1 MHLHKVLWF
10 DALKWRYNS
19 FQRLLD
25 EDCVESILI
34 AESVEHVQLDQSQ
47 AMSLAIFKFLVK
59 L

>member
-25 EDCVESILI
+25 EDCVEPILI
-34 AESVEHVQLDQSQ
+34 ADRVEHVQLDQSQ
-47 AMSLAIFKFLVK
+47 AMSLAVFKFLVK